1 MAIKKLLPDLK
12 KKEAIDF
19 VIANAENIAG
29 GAGITPNTIEEL
41 FALGINVATSG
52 DHIWDKKEIIDV
64 INHPYLVRPANLSE
78 SAACK
83 GFCFKEVA
91 GVKVAVLNLQG
102 RVFMKIPSDCPFAA
116 AKKIVPQLKKE
127 TNIIIVDFHGEA
139 TSEKRAMGWFL
150 DGQISAM
157 IGTHTH
163 VQTADEEI
171 LPQGSA
177 YITDSGMT
185 GPVDSVIGRKK
196 EAVIQAFLSGMPNRF
211 EIATDDVELQGV
223 LIEIDNATGKAHSI
237 KRIKEKLPIE
247 SESV

>member
-1 MAIKKLLPDLK
+1 
-12 KKEAIDF
+12 
-19 VIANAENIAG
+19 
-29 GAGITPNTIEEL
+29 
-41 FALGINVATSG
+41 
-52 DHIWDKKEIIDV
+52 
-64 INHPYLVRPANLSE
+64 
-78 SAACK
+78 
-83 GFCFKEVA
+83 
-91 GVKVAVLNLQG
+91 
-102 RVFMKIPSDCPFAA
+102 MKIPSDCPFAA